1 MRAAELVGLVAQRP
15 GVPDG
20 ADLRE
25 VALEGQADRPVDY
38 RAQLAEHP
46 GDLTEVVGPGHPP
59 GQEAGEGAAAD
70 APDRLVAPEV
80 DEAGLARVRVA
91 AGLSDAEL
99 GGDVRSRHLRLAD
112 RVLGGGGREPST
124 TVGGGGAVADRPDAL
139 HALHRE
145 AVVDLHASAVI

>member
-25 VALEGQADRPVDY
+25 VALEGQADRPGGH
-38 RAQLAEHP
+38 RARLAEHP

-70 APDRLVAPEV
+70 AADRLVAPEV
-80 DEAGLARVRVA
+80 DEGRLARVGVA
-91 AGLSDAEL
+91 AGLADAEL
-99 GGDVRSRHLRLAD
+99 GGDVRRRHLRLAD
-112 RVLGGGGREPST
+112 RVLGRGGREPAT
-124 TVGGGGAVADRPDAL
+124 AVGGGGAVADRPDAL
-139 HALHRE
+139 QSLHRE
-145 AVVDLHASAVI
+145 AVVY